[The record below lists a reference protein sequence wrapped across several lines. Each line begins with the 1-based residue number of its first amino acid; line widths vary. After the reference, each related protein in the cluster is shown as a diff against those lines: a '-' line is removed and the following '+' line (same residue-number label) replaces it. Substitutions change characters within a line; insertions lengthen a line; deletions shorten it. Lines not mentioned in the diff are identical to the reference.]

1 MPSPLRL
8 LSLEAGGE
16 RISAALFE
24 DGRCLASAFEE
35 AKQRQT
41 ERLAPLVQ
49 GLLEQGG
56 WEAESLAAIA
66 VGRGP
71 GSFTGLRS
79 SMALAQG
86 LALGSPARLIGVDT
100 LSLWAEAG
108 GAGAAAVAL
117 DGRRGQAYFARFQKK
132 GPEWLALEEPALL
145 DQAEAWRRLGSFPLL
160 TDLESAALPAGVS
173 LLKRPQAAELAQ
185 AAGRLGWQ
193 SWSGHSGAPLQWE
206 PLYLRRAEV
215 EILWEK
221 LHPKAP

>member
-8 LSLEAGGE
+8 LGLEAGGE

-24 DGRCLASAFEE
+24 DGRCVASAFEE

-49 GLLEQGG
+49 GLLLRQQ
-56 WEAESLAAIA
+56 WKAESLGAVA

-86 LALGSPARLIGVDT
+86 VALGASARLVGVDT
-100 LSLWAEAG
+100 LAVWAEAG
-108 GAGAAAVAL
+108 GSESAAVAL
-117 DGRRGQAYFARFQKK
+117 DGRRGQAYFARLEKK
-132 GPEWLALEEPALL
+132 GPGWLALEEPALL
-145 DQAEAWRRLGSFPLL
+145 DQAEAWQRLGSLPLL
-160 TDLESAALPAGVS
+160 TDLESAALPTGVN
-173 LLKRPQAAELAQ
+173 LLKRPQAADLAQ
-185 AAGRLGWQ
+185 AVGRLAWQ
-193 SWSGHSGAPLQWE
+193 SWSGHPGAPLQWE

-221 LHPKAP
+221 LHPKAS